1 MYILLKILLFNP
13 LVFLCPI
20 WLPIIIVLSPFS
32 SLSLYLSIPISL
44 SLTSLLLKFLPYNI
58 SCYSALM
65 LVVSV
70 CDIGVSTSSISS
82 LPPQSFKITLSVPSF
97 YYLLILVGFISSF
110 NSILCTSE
118 SYVVLS
124 FSASSV
130 VSFFVSTTSAQ
141 MASTYPVCSS

>member
-44 SLTSLLLKFLPYNI
+44 SLTSLLLMFLPYNI

-65 LVVSV
+65 LVVSI

-82 LPPQSFKITLSVPSF
+82 LPPQSFKITLSVSSL
-97 YYLLILVGFISSF
+97 YYLLILVGFILIF
-110 NSILCTSE
+110 NSILCTPE

-124 FSASSV
+124 FSASAV